1 MNRVLE
7 VDDLAVFRAQTSAQT
22 AVEHIS
28 LRSVRLTCRPTPAHT
43 DEVTYLASHAPS
55 AHPVPVW
62 RARANTKT
70 RRLRA
75 RLRISYPIYTSALT
89 HPAMTGGRRNQA
101 PSARA
106 RSPAPPLLRPLPTA
120 TRQHSPFGPPS
131 RRDGKQP
138 LQPPL
143 QPGGSSSAD
152 HCLFPPLRAF
162 QPQTAQPIAPPG
174 SALVAPLGGQS
185 LTAQLPGSPGLLS
198 AESDELQ
205 VPDDSSMSPVSP
217 LLVDL
222 AECHVTFQF
231 PVRYLP
237 AVVEEHL
244 QKKSGPNDMEDMM
257 ALLKPMRMILLP
269 CSKELESLYP
279 ILVLFRFFSILSV

>member
-7 VDDLAVFRAQTSAQT
+7 VDDLAVCRAQTSAQT

-89 HPAMTGGRRNQA
+89 HPVMKGGRRNQA

-120 TRQHSPFGPPS
+120 TRVV
-131 RRDGKQP
+131 
-138 LQPPL
+138 
-143 QPGGSSSAD
+143 PGECFSLGERLS
-152 HCLFPPLRAF
+152 HE
-162 QPQTAQPIAPPG
+162 
-174 SALVAPLGGQS
+174 LVFVA
-185 LTAQLPGSPGLLS
+185 SPGVD
-198 AESDELQ
+198 A
-205 VPDDSSMSPVSP
+205 DSGSKSCKAPGDALP
-217 LLVDL
+217 L
-222 AECHVTFQF
+222 
-231 PVRYLP
+231 
-237 AVVEEHL
+237 
-244 QKKSGPNDMEDMM
+244 
-257 ALLKPMRMILLP
+257 
-269 CSKELESLYP
+269 
-279 ILVLFRFFSILSV
+279 

>member
-28 LRSVRLTCRPTPAHT
+28 LRSVRLTCRPTPART
-43 DEVTYLASHAPS
+43 DEVTHLASHASS

-89 HPAMTGGRRNQA
+89 HPAMKSGRRNQA

-120 TRQHSPFGPPS
+120 TRVV
-131 RRDGKQP
+131 
-138 LQPPL
+138 
-143 QPGGSSSAD
+143 PGERF
-152 HCLFPPLRAF
+152 C
-162 QPQTAQPIAPPG
+162 
-174 SALVAPLGGQS
+174 
-185 LTAQLPGSPGLLS
+185 
-198 AESDELQ
+198 
-205 VPDDSSMSPVSP
+205 
-217 LLVDL
+217 
-222 AECHVTFQF
+222 
-231 PVRYLP
+231 
-237 AVVEEHL
+237 
-244 QKKSGPNDMEDMM
+244 
-257 ALLKPMRMILLP
+257 LLP
-269 CSKELESLYP
+269 
-279 ILVLFRFFSILSV
+279 RT